1 MNPCL
6 HQHRC
11 EWRSAKSVVHG
22 LQRAAVIFCVHG
34 MQQLRGKV
42 ASEDLR
48 FEKQPAFFF
57 SFFFTKDKSKKV
69 TNTCQPIYKGCSTQ
83 GISCS
88 FNGIWLHSQLG
99 QGLGW
104 WCVFAGQQ
112 TFGFCLREHLKQRGF
127 QDLACSVHTLFF
139 LCSALY
145 HFMFASCMN
154 SCGGGKGSGR
164 PRHFPGKWGPI
175 CYADTDKTG

>member
-1 MNPCL
+1 M
-6 HQHRC
+6 
-11 EWRSAKSVVHG
+11 SALASVWMEKCQECRTWTSKSCCNILCSWHVAA
-22 LQRAAVIFCVHG
+22 QRKSSF
-34 MQQLRGKV
+34 RG
-42 ASEDLR
+42 STFWETTC
-48 FEKQPAFFF
+48 F
-57 SFFFTKDKSKKV
+57 FFFTKDKSKKV
-69 TNTCQPIYKGCSTQ
+69 TNTCQPIYKGRSTQ

-175 CYADTDKTG
+175 CYAHR